1 MSNFVRIQFCI
12 ITMVLLTQ
20 WLVACSSDSK
30 PTTLSPSVE
39 SPPTAAK
46 ATEATNEAQVK
57 NIVIRLLESFP
68 VQANVVVRGELPD
81 SCTTLDQFL
90 QDRNGNTFMLK
101 ILTAQQANKVCTK
114 AIEPFEQV
122 IPLDMEGL
130 KAGVYTVNVNGV
142 TESFEL
148 GMDNTIRR

>member
-1 MSNFVRIQFCI
+1 
-12 ITMVLLTQ
+12 
-20 WLVACSSDSK
+20 
-30 PTTLSPSVE
+30 VE